1 MTSNALECCAS
12 PSLKPATPAAEGVA
26 GMGRDHGDLGGV
38 LLGLDGSI
46 PSGVYLTE
54 EADGLRGGGF
64 VLA

>member
-1 MTSNALECCAS
+1 
-12 PSLKPATPAAEGVA
+12 
-26 GMGRDHGDLGGV
+26 MGRDHGDLGGV